1 MKIACLTQPAIPV
14 IATAPDGCELV
25 EYAYENPFPIGR
37 TAIQICDLIVA
48 AAGIRA
54 VEDGCDAIVINT
66 LADFGAAIL
75 KDVTRGPVVA
85 AGYAAFAA
93 AAALGSGRFSIVSI
107 WPPATGLVVQERLHE
122 YGAADR
128 CVTMRH
134 CISDE
139 EAAARPAHKAE
150 TFGHIA
156 SCDTSY
162 MTQMSQAIN
171 AAIAEDSIDS
181 IILGCTCM
189 SATSARLGDRA
200 RIPVIDATQ
209 TAVDLAISLGSRH
222 GPMTFDDSKTDQF
235 WPDSMSRFVGDL
247 GQYARELHV
256 RSITARVG
264 AQ

>member
-14 IATAPDGCELV
+14 MARAPDGCELV
-25 EYAYENPFPIGR
+25 EYTYENPFPIGK

-54 VEDGCDAIVINT
+54 IEDGCDAIVINT

-75 KDVTRGPVVA
+75 KDVARGPVVA

-93 AAALGSGRFSIVSI
+93 AAILGSGRFSIVSI
-107 WPPATGLVVQERLHE
+107 WPPATGLVVQERLRE
-122 YGAADR
+122 YGAAER
-128 CVTMRH
+128 CVSMRH
-134 CISDE
+134 CISDD
-139 EAAARPAHKAE
+139 EALKRPAHKAE
-150 TFGHIA
+150 TLGQIA

-162 MTQMSQAIN
+162 MTQMAQAIN
-171 AAIAEDSIDS
+171 AAAAEDSIDS

-189 SATSARLGDRA
+189 SPTSARLGDRA
-200 RIPVIDATQ
+200 RIPVLDATQ

-222 GPMTFDDSKTDQF
+222 GPMTLDDSRTDPF
-235 WPDSMSRFVGDL
+235 WTGSMSRFVGEL

-256 RSITARVG
+256 RNVTTGVG
-264 AQ
+264 AR

>member
-14 IATAPDGCELV
+14 MATAPDGCELIQ
-25 EYAYENPFPIGR
+25 YTYENPFPIGR

-54 VEDGCDAIVINT
+54 IEDGCDAIVINT

-85 AGYAAFAA
+85 AGYTAFSA
-93 AAALGSGRFSIVSI
+93 AAALGSGRFSIVSA
-107 WPPATGLVVQERLHE
+107 WPPATGLVVQERLRE
-122 YGAADR
+122 YGAAER

-139 EAAARPAHKAE
+139 EAGSRPAHKAE
-150 TFGHIA
+150 TFTHIA
-156 SCDTSY
+156 SCDASY
-162 MTQMSQAIN
+162 LTQMSQAID

-189 SATSARLGDRA
+189 SPTAARLGDRA
-200 RIPVIDATQ
+200 HIPVIDATQ

-222 GPMTFDDSKTDQF
+222 GPVTLDDSRTDRF
-235 WPDSMSRFVGDL
+235 WAGSMSRFVGDL

-256 RSITARVG
+256 RSVTTKVG
-264 AQ
+264 GR